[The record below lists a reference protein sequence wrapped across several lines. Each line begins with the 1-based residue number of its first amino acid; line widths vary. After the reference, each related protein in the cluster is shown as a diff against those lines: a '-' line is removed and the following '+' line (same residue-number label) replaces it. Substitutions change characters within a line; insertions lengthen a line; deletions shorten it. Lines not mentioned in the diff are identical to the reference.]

1 MATTIIRPISD
12 YSISNWKNSDDGN
25 TNIYSYVDEETLSL
39 LDYAYSVDPGAGKE
53 LLFNF
58 SDITNGTINKI
69 TLYFTVV
76 YSGGYDGNGKMA
88 RIYINST
95 NYDYTPVLVSD
106 NTFKVE
112 ISTNPNTSLAFTV
125 SDINSLIAGFFH
137 SSGSSKAVRTELYQY
152 YIEVDYT
159 VPAPTITGVQSITG
173 INTITF

>member
-12 YSISNWKNSDDGN
+12 YSISNWKNSDDGT
-25 TNIYSYVDEETLSL
+25 TNLYSYVDEETLSL
-39 LDYAYSVDPGAGKE
+39 LDYAYSVDPSTGKE

-58 SDITNGTINKI
+58 SDITNGIINKI

-76 YSGGYDGNGKMA
+76 YSGGYDENGKKA

-95 NYDYTPVLVSD
+95 NYDYTPVLVSG

-112 ISTNPNTSLAFTV
+112 IDTNPNTSTAFTV

-137 SSGSSKAVRTELYQY
+137 SSGSSKAVRAELYQY
-152 YIEVDYT
+152 YIEVDYSST
-159 VPAPTITGVQSITG
+159 PPTITGVSIMTGVGSIT
-173 INTITF
+173 F